1 MINIACIEGVD
12 PFAYENVSVN
22 DGNNHPLD
30 QKK

>member
-12 PFAYENVSVN
+12 PFLYENVSIN